1 MTVEIDPEADCLRAL
16 LNFTQSA
23 LPDYATDPIVQI
35 RVGRMLADISARVR
49 IRPIGNTWY

>member
-16 LNFTQSA
+16 LRTTQSA
-23 LPDYATDPIVQI
+23 LPDYATDPI
-35 RVGRMLADISARVR
+35 GRFALVACLPIFQRVR